1 MIDPPR
7 GQTDDDATSRVVD
20 GVASLR
26 ETLLEALR
34 RDGDAS
40 DPLLF
45 RLPPATAAVVEAT
58 LEAASGLEGALG
70 LCERRMDVTETRRA
84 LGPIVDAC
92 EEREK
97 AFEIIRAYARAAAAS
112 FDYTRHRREG
122 TRREGGDR
130 LGGDDAT
137 P

>member
-1 MIDPPR
+1 M
-7 GQTDDDATSRVVD
+7 VD

-26 ETLLEALR
+26 ETLREALR